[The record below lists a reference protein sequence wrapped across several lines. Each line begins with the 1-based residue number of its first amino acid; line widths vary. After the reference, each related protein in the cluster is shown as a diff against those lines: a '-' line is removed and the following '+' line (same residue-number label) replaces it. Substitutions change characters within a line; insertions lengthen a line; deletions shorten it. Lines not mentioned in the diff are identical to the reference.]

1 MGYKVNVNIMLI
13 ALAPLLLTM
22 AVEHDKHQLNSSNI
36 CDVPQEKGASRKIPK
51 LFWDTCGKVAGKL
64 WESCGKS
71 CRDLRES
78 CGKFDRSLREK
89 AGKSCGELREVA
101 GFRKSEFAR

>member
-1 MGYKVNVNIMLI
+1 MYRYLT
-13 ALAPLLLTM
+13 PLKYYEQIIKIY
-22 AVEHDKHQLNSSNI
+22 VQII

-78 CGKFDRSLREK
+78 CGKFDGSLREK
-89 AGKSCGELREVA
+89 AGKSCGELREVP
-101 GFRKSEFAR
+101 GFRK